1 MHLKKKK
8 KKSGKPYFLGL
19 LQCGGQ
25 GRVEK
30 EVKSW
35 ESLVKEKC
43 HRSSGIHV
51 LARLLSRGG
60 GRP

>member
-1 MHLKKKK
+1 M
-8 KKSGKPYFLGL
+8 
-19 LQCGGQ
+19 
-25 GRVEK
+25 EK

-43 HRSSGIHV
+43 HRSSSIHI

>member
-1 MHLKKKK
+1 M
-8 KKSGKPYFLGL
+8 
-19 LQCGGQ
+19 
-25 GRVEK
+25 EK
-30 EVKSW
+30 EVKRW

-43 HRSSGIHV
+43 HRSSSIHI